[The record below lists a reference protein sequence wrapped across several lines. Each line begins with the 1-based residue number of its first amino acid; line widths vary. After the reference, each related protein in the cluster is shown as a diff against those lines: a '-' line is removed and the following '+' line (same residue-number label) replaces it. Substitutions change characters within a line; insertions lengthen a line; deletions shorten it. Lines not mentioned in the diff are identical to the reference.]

1 MNGPGWEASAAAWTR
16 FVDEGDLNRTY
27 LLDPVMLGL
36 CGEVSGQLVLDVGCG
51 EGRFGRLL
59 QARGAHVVAIDPT
72 PSLIREA
79 SARSL
84 GEVRCARASA
94 GQLPF
99 KSGAFDLIVSY
110 VMLVDVPDLVAAI
123 SEMARCLRPGG
134 MLAMSNLSFMSAG
147 DGWIRDENNL
157 RLHYPVDRY
166 FEERPLELE
175 WQGIS
180 IVNWH
185 RPLQAYMQ
193 AFLRSGL
200 LLRDFIEPFPPD
212 DSLRDDPRYEDWY
225 RAPNFVAM
233 RWQKP
238 L

>member
-1 MNGPGWEASAAAWTR
+1 MDNHGWEASATAWTR
-16 FVDEGDLNRTY
+16 FVDEGDLNRTF
-27 LLDPVMLGL
+27 LLDPVMLDL
-36 CGEVSGQLVLDVGCG
+36 CGEVDGQLVLDLGCG
-51 EGRFGRLL
+51 EGRFSRLL
-59 QARGAHVVAIDPT
+59 QSRGARLVGLDPT
-72 PSLIREA
+72 KSLIREA

-84 GEVRCARASA
+84 GALQCVRASA
-94 GQLPF
+94 EHLPI
-99 KSGAFDLIVSY
+99 KTGTFDLFVSY
-110 VMLVDVPDLVAAI
+110 VTLVDVPDIVSAI

-134 MLAMSNLSFMSAG
+134 LLAVSNLSFMSAG
-147 DGWIRDENNL
+147 NGWIRDENHL

-166 FEERPLELE
+166 FEERPVELE
-175 WQGIS
+175 WQGIR
-180 IVNWH
+180 ILNWH
-185 RPLQAYMQ
+185 RPLQSYMQ

-200 LLRDFIEPFPPD
+200 ILRDFIEPFPPD